1 MHSFHLLSGRKDR
14 LLNGPRSRVFRAI
27 WAGLSVV
34 AGAAFLAV
42 AIQAQVATSGKPAP
56 TVSFNAVDRDA
67 IKARLKSAPHTNPE
81 REAALE
87 RLFEQSGCKGASL
100 SEQPVSHE
108 DLPNVICIE
117 PGSSGS
123 VIIVGAHYD
132 KVARG
137 GGVVDNWSG
146 ASLLPSLFESL
157 HQQPRKHTFIFVG
170 FTAEEQGL
178 IGSKF
183 FVRQMTPQQ
192 VAETRAMVNID
203 TLALGPT
210 KIWLNHSAPK
220 LAGAFFA
227 MAQSMRLPVAVMNA
241 DNVGDDDSES
251 FIRRKIPT
259 LMVHSVTQPTLRIL
273 HTNDDN
279 YSAVK
284 FDDYYDSYRLLA
296 AYLAYLDTTLP

>member
-1 MHSFHLLSGRKDR
+1 LPARRKDR
-14 LLNGPRSRVFRAI
+14 LFSGLRFRTLGAVYS
-27 WAGLSVV
+27 GLWVA
-34 AGAAFLAV
+34 AGAAILA
-42 AIQAQVATSGKPAP
+42 AQRPAQVASSSKPAS
-56 TVSFNAVDRDA
+56 TVLYSPVERTT
-67 IKARLKSAPHTNPE
+67 IEGRLKSAPRKNPE

-87 RLFEQSGCKGASL
+87 RMFEQSGCKGASL

-108 DLPNVICIE
+108 DLPNVICSE

-183 FVRQMTPQQ
+183 YAKQMTPEQL
-192 VAETRAMVNID
+192 AATRAMVNID

-227 MAQSMRLPVAVMNA
+227 VAQSMKLPVAVMNA

-251 FIRRKIPT
+251 FIRRRIPT

-273 HTNDDN
+273 HSNDDN

-284 FDDYYDSYRLLA
+284 LDDYYDSYRLLA
-296 AYLAYLDTTLP
+296 AYLAYLDTALP

>member
-1 MHSFHLLSGRKDR
+1 VLL
-14 LLNGPRSRVFRAI
+14 
-27 WAGLSVV
+27 
-34 AGAAFLAV
+34 AAACTAAV
-42 AIQAQVATSGKPAP
+42 AAATQAKDPFSSPGTAP
-56 TVSFNAVDRDA
+56 TVSFDLVRRET
-67 IKARLKSAPHTNPE
+67 IESRLKSAPRQNPE

-87 RLFEQSGCKGASL
+87 RMFEQVGCRSESL

-108 DLPNVICIE
+108 DLPNVICSE

-146 ASLLPSLFESL
+146 ASLLPSLYESIREKA
-157 HQQPRKHTFIFVG
+157 RKHRFLFVG

-183 FVRQMTPQQ
+183 YAKQMTPEQ

-210 KIWLNHSAPK
+210 KIWLNHSAPA
-220 LAGAFFA
+220 LASSFFGIAQA
-227 MAQSMRLPVAVMNA
+227 MKIPVAVMNA
-241 DNVGDDDSES
+241 DGVGDDDSES

-259 LMVHSVTQPTLRIL
+259 LMVHSVTRTTFGIL
-273 HTNDDN
+273 HSNDDN
-279 YSAVK
+279 YGAVR
-284 FDDYYDSYRLLA
+284 FDDYYNSYRLLA
-296 AYLAYLDTTLP
+296 AYLAYLDATLP